1 MKPVSPGL
9 KEIYATKIQ
18 RTWRRYWRIDQKSE
32 IHRAQSKL
40 HKIENKGKV
49 FWNVDDIGDP
59 FASLPVIK
67 KGQKVYFGKNNEV
80 RNSNS
85 SPFKE
90 PVVEVDG
97 IDKPETN
104 FTRMVIDWFDYK
116 DQKGLFF
123 ELKFIK
129 KYIDNPSSK
138 YWDNYLEETNECLR
152 RGERMNLWAN
162 NGKNKV
168 LFPHMCDDIK
178 ELSDYWKLYNIKKS
192 LVDLRGEV
200 KDISFTDIETRMQ
213 MFLS

>member
-1 MKPVSPGL
+1 MKPVSPVL

-18 RTWRRYWRIDQKSE
+18 RTWRRYWMIDQKSE

-67 KGQKVYFGKNNEV
+67 KTQRVYFDKNNEV
-80 RNSNS
+80 SNGNCPS
-85 SPFKE
+85 SKE
-90 PVVEVDG
+90 PIVEVDG
-97 IDKPETN
+97 IDKPETI
-104 FTRMVIDWFDYK
+104 FTKMVIDWFNYK

-123 ELKFIK
+123 ELNFIK

-162 NGKNKV
+162 NGKNRV
-168 LFPHMCDDIK
+168 LFSYMYDDVK
-178 ELSDYWKLYNIKKS
+178 ELSDHWKLYNLKKS
-192 LVDLRGEV
+192 FQFFIL
-200 KDISFTDIETRMQ
+200 SFLKIKNINK
-213 MFLS
+213 